1 MVPSKTGRLV
11 KKSRK
16 EGEAERVEK
25 EEDRVKAEEARSEQE
40 GGRGRNELLGEGWE
54 LERIREDEVRGQ
66 EVRLAVE
73 SIKGVAGRV
82 KTFWNTRNTE
92 INERIN
98 SVDDIL
104 DVAYTA
110 HAQGVQNERERV
122 SNENGRASAE
132 IVRELT
138 RRRVVAAANR
148 SKTAEAARTT
158 AETFRVSTESTR
170 ITAED
175 GRKQEEESR
184 KKGEESREKE
194 EGKRTEAEKSRVGQ
208 VDGLIKR
215 EGVVQDLIKA
225 AEQAAKD
232 IEGKV
237 ATAAEEMGKL
247 GKAEKELKDMI
258 DTKQIQA
265 QASRSFC

>member
-1 MVPSKTGRLV
+1 
-11 KKSRK
+11 
-16 EGEAERVEK
+16 
-25 EEDRVKAEEARSEQE
+25 
-40 GGRGRNELLGEGWE
+40 LLREGWE

-66 EVRLAVE
+66 EARLAVE
-73 SIKGVAGRV
+73 NIKRVAGRV
-82 KTFWNTRNTE
+82 KTFWNTKNTE

-98 SVDDIL
+98 SVDDYL
-104 DVAYTA
+104 DVAYTV
-110 HAQGVQNERERV
+110 HVQGVQNERERV

-138 RRRVVAAANR
+138 RRRVVATANR

-158 AETFRVSTESTR
+158 AETSRVSAESTR
-170 ITAED
+170 VTAEG
-175 GRKQEEESR
+175 GRKQEEELRKKGEESRVKGEESR
-184 KKGEESREKE
+184 KGGEDLRTLGEESREKE
-194 EGKRTEAEKSRVGQ
+194 EGKRTEAEKGRVGQ

-232 IEGKV
+232 IGGKV